1 MRLNLLVLSFLSI
14 FAFSLPAE
22 AANLIFWRFYPEQNR
37 LVFTTDGRVQPK
49 ALLLANPTRLVIDLP
64 GTFLQRPTM
73 TQPLAGAMRSLRVG
87 QFDDT
92 TTRLAIELIPG
103 YTLDPQKI
111 LVRGAT
117 PQQWSV
123 QIPTPQRVAQLP
135 ENSPTPPPA
144 APSET
149 GANQLPPSASGREL
163 VFEAPSRDKSR
174 ELVAKIQTVQVT
186 EQGLLIR
193 TTGSAPTIR
202 ITRSDDRRA
211 INIDLSG
218 ATLFPSLFLRD
229 RPIDRY
235 GVSRIQFAQVATSSP
250 PIVRVTLNVTQNS
263 PNWQAFF
270 TKNSGVVLRPFAMTA
285 TEVETPSQNR

>member
-22 AANLIFWRFYPEQNR
+22 AANLLFWRFYPEQNR

-64 GTFLQRPTM
+64 GTFLQRPTI
-73 TQPLAGAMRSLRVG
+73 TQPLGGAMRSLRVG
-87 QFDDT
+87 QFDET
-92 TTRLAIELIPG
+92 TTRIAIELIPG

-123 QIPTPQRVAQLP
+123 QIPTPQRIAQLP
-135 ENSPTPPPA
+135 GNSPTPPPA

-149 GANQLPPSASGREL
+149 RAGQLPPSASGREL
-163 VFEAPSRDKSR
+163 VFEAPSRDNSR
-174 ELVAKIQTVQVT
+174 DLVAKIQTLQVT

-211 INIDLSG
+211 INIELSG

-270 TKNSGVVLRPFAMTA
+270 TKNSGVVLRPFAITA
-285 TEVETPSQNR
+285 TEFQNPSQNR